1 MALNT
6 SKPRW
11 PELGSDF
18 KPNGLEI
25 GTPSNEFSENSNAE
39 HPRSQT
45 VSATLNRKPPKI
57 GSNHLL
63 LGSMLLTK
71 HYLLPTRNIYK

>member
-11 PELGSDF
+11 PELRSDF
-18 KPNGLEI
+18 KLNGLEI
-25 GTPSNEFSENSNAE
+25 GMPSSEFSEKSNAE

-45 VSATLNRKPPKI
+45 VSATLSRKPPKI
-57 GSNHLL
+57 GPKHLL

-71 HYLLPTRNIYK
+71 HYHTFPA